1 MRPAAGWLLGTV
13 LFAAALILADRAFW
27 ASCGGLPTQRY
38 GEVWLCSN
46 ALALRV
52 AAGCAAGF
60 LAGLAAGRHGLLVG
74 AHVAL
79 AGLVAV
85 SLGYRPLVAYNQL
98 AGIAGGV
105 ALFVLPP
112 ALACALGAKLAGAS
126 WRRAL
131 L

>member
-1 MRPAAGWLLGTV
+1 V
-13 LFAAALILADRAFW
+13 LFVAALVLADRAFW

-38 GEVWLCSN
+38 GEVWLCGN

-52 AAGCAAGF
+52 AAACAAGF

-79 AGLVAV
+79 AG
-85 SLGYRPLVAYNQL
+85 
-98 AGIAGGV
+98 
-105 ALFVLPP
+105 
-112 ALACALGAKLAGAS
+112 AS